1 MSTKT
6 SARWGQRAVKLLLR
20 FAVASSLLSAV
31 ADRLGL
37 YPKAMSVWGDMKTFS
52 DYTHSLMS
60 WLPKPGLLL
69 PVAVWGSTVCE
80 LLFGL
85 ALLFGLRLR
94 LFALLTGSL
103 ILIFALAMATSVGP
117 KVVFDYSALNA
128 AGPDVRCSPLGGLR
142 RFRSECGW
150 GGLFDSLHGQGV
162 A

>member
-37 YPKAMSVWGDMKTFS
+37 YPRAMSVWGDMQTVS

-85 ALLFGLRLR
+85 ALLLGLRLR
-94 LFALLTGSL
+94 LFALLTGAL

-117 KVVFDYSALNA
+117 KVVFDYSVLNA
-128 AGPDVRCSPLGGLR
+128 AGAAFAIAYMGK
-142 RFRSECGW
+142 GW
-150 GGLFDSLHGQGV
+150 LELDSHS
-162 A
+162 

>member
-1 MSTKT
+1 
-6 SARWGQRAVKLLLR
+6 
-20 FAVASSLLSAV
+20 
-31 ADRLGL
+31 
-37 YPKAMSVWGDMKTFS
+37 MSVWGDMQTFS

-60 WLPKPGLLL
+60 WLPKPDLLL

-117 KVVFDYSALNA
+117 KVVFDYSVLNA
-128 AGPDVRCSPLGGLR
+128 AGAAFVIAYMGK
-142 RFRSECGW
+142 GW
-150 GGLFDSLHGQGV
+150 LELDSHS
-162 A
+162 